1 MQTGQGHFVLKLSQ
15 IFQLLK
21 KVIALNIWIKTEKKN
36 NRNNRG
42 VFCLLK
48 LFLNS

>member
-21 KVIALNIWIKTEKKN
+21 KVIALNIWIKTEKKTIEIT
-36 NRNNRG
+36 G
-42 VFCLLK
+42 VF
-48 LFLNS
+48 SVY